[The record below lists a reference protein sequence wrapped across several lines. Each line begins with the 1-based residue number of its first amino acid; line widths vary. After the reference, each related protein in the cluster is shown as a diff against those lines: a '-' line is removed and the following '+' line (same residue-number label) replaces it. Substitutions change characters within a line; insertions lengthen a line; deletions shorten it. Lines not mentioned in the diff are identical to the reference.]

1 MRAIERTHASKKPVN
16 LTLNSDLLKQ
26 SRELGLNLSALA
38 EAAIAQAIR
47 EHRAAEWL
55 RENAEAI
62 QDYNA
67 HVERQG
73 VFSDGLRSF

>member
-1 MRAIERTHASKKPVN
+1 MRVMYQTNAPKKAVN

-38 EAAIAQAIR
+38 EAAIAQALQ
-47 EHRAAEWL
+47 EHRSAEWL
-55 RENAEAI
+55 RENAAAI
-62 QDYNA
+62 RDYNA